1 MRVKRVNESEDFAL
15 LGCIRSQPSAPD
27 FGVIHYLQEDP
38 DRWMGSAES
47 NVPADVLANLQ
58 TAHPELYRWE
68 YELVDDVLDQWER
81 GTTLQVT
88 SEPCGYI
95 IREICD
101 RCFQTPPCFLV
112 CNKLTLAL
120 IDMDLVGLA
129 AKFGIRLVPH
139 SDIPFG
145 TIIGTYTDNICLYT
159 SRTGPI
165 ISAAIVV
172 HSPERLLTFK
182 VPLL

>member
-1 MRVKRVNESEDFAL
+1 MSVKRVNESEDFAL
-15 LGCIRSQPSAPD
+15 LGCVRSQPVDPGLGA
-27 FGVIHYLQEDP
+27 IHYIHEIP
-38 DRWMGSAES
+38 DRFAGL
-47 NVPADVLANLQ
+47 VNLQ
-58 TAHPELYRWE
+58 TAHLELYRWE
-68 YELVDDVLDQWER
+68 SELVDDVLDQWKH

-95 IREICD
+95 IREIRD
-101 RCFQTPPCFLV
+101 RCFQTLPCFLV
-112 CNKLTLAL
+112 CNKLTLDL

-129 AKFGIRLVPH
+129 AQFDIRLVPH

-165 ISAAIVV
+165 LSAAIVV